1 MLPTEAGRHAT
12 KASIAVAADLRDR
25 IARGELAAGQAL
37 PVESLL
43 MAELGVSK
51 GVMREALRILEQ
63 QGLVEVRRGA
73 GGGPRVRHPSIAE
86 ASVPF
91 GTFLQVAEVPVG
103 DVWRSR
109 DRLIG
114 AAIERL
120 AEARTDADLAVLD
133 DAVDRLVGVVGDFDA
148 YYGELLDAG
157 ETVVELSGSR
167 TDAALVA
174 ALRHVVAAE
183 LEAATREVMLGRSFD
198 VGTAT
203 QAEGVITAAWRDVVA
218 NIRRRR
224 AKRARRAY
232 DEQAGLILSGFFSDK
247 LAVDTVLG
255 ALGATAPPLDGRQA
269 WRQGWGGG

>member
-1 MLPTEAGRHAT
+1 MLPTDSGRQPT

-37 PVESLL
+37 PVESAL

-109 DRLIG
+109 DRLVA
-114 AAIERL
+114 AAIEHL
-120 AEARTDADLAVLD
+120 AEARTDSDLEAL
-133 DAVDRLVGVVGDFDA
+133 DAVVERLVAVIGDFDA

-157 ETVVELSGSR
+157 ETVVELAGSR

-183 LEAATREVMLGRSFD
+183 LEAATREVLLGDGIDAS
-198 VGTAT
+198 VAT
-203 QAEGVITAAWRDVVA
+203 QVEVNIAASWREVVA

-224 AKRARRAY
+224 PRRARRAY
-232 DEQAGLILSGFFSDK
+232 ERQAELILGGTSDEK
-247 LAVDTVLG
+247 LVAEAMLG
-255 ALGATAPPLDGRQA
+255 ALGEPVPALDGGLPR
-269 WRQGWGGG
+269 

>member
-1 MLPTEAGRHAT
+1 MLESAPPRQGT

-25 IARGELAAGQAL
+25 IARGELADGQAL
-37 PVESLL
+37 PVESAL

-86 ASVPF
+86 CSVPF

-103 DVWRSR
+103 DVWHSR

-114 AAIERL
+114 SAIERL
-120 AEARTDADLAVLD
+120 SEAPTEADLVVLD
-133 DAVDRLVGVVGDFDA
+133 AMVDRLAAVVGDFDA

-157 ETVVELSGSR
+157 ETVVELAGNR

-183 LEAATREVMLGRSFD
+183 LEAATREILGVD
-198 VGTAT
+198 AGPELAT
-203 QAEGVITAAWRDVVA
+203 LAEAQITAAWHDVVDS
-218 NIRRRR
+218 IRRRR
-224 AKRARRAY
+224 PQRARHAY
-232 DEQAGLILSGFFSDK
+232 DRQADFILSGPMNEK
-247 LAVDTVLG
+247 VMAETVLG
-255 ALGATAPPLDGRQA
+255 ALVEPKPLIDARYAAG
-269 WRQGWGGG
+269 